1 MKFDKNVLDIDCNEE
16 SNRLAHFIRN
26 CVFEDYK
33 KRGIII
39 GVSGGID
46 SAVTAALA
54 VKAVGKERVQG
65 LMLPEKESNPLSTSY
80 ANLLISNLGIR
91 KEIIDLTSI
100 LESFDVYQKRE
111 LIVKKYFTDFG
122 DNWQFRLVMP
132 QNLLEKDR
140 FNIAYLQVKN
150 PEGYVSAKR
159 LSAEDYLEMVATTD
173 IKQRVRMIMLYYYAE
188 MHNYVVIG
196 TTNKSE
202 LQQGFFVKYGDGGV
216 DIEPITHLYKTQVF
230 QLAKYLEIPEEI
242 INRTPSPD
250 TYSFEVSD
258 KDFYFCLPYDVL
270 DLLLYARE
278 KKIPLHDLQMA
289 LKLDAQQIERAFRD
303 IESKQRVTAHLRQLP
318 KTLGESPPMF
328 MYERGSHEKV

>member
-1 MKFDKNVLDIDCNEE
+1 MKFDKNILDIDCYEE
-16 SNRLAHFIRN
+16 SNRLADFIRN

-65 LMLPEKESNPLSTSY
+65 LLLPEKESNPLSTAY
-80 ANLLISNLGIR
+80 ADLLVSTLEIR

-100 LESFDVYQKRE
+100 LESFDVYRKRE
-111 LIVKKYFTDFG
+111 LIVKKYFPDFN

-132 QNLLEKDR
+132 QDLLEKDR

-150 PEGYVSAKR
+150 PEGYVGAKR
-159 LSAEDYLEMVATTD
+159 LGAQDYLEMVATTD

-188 MHNYVVIG
+188 MYNYVVIG

-202 LQQGFFVKYGDGGV
+202 TQQGFFVKYGDGGV

-230 QLAKYLEIPEEI
+230 LLAKHLGIPEEI

-270 DLLLYARE
+270 DLLLYAKE
-278 KKIPLHDLQMA
+278 NQIPMHEMQIA
-289 LKLDAQQIERAFRD
+289 LNLDVEQIERAFRD
-303 IESKQRVTAHLRQLP
+303 IESKQRATAHLRELP
-318 KTLGESPPMF
+318 KTLGDKPKIF
-328 MYERGSHEKV
+328 NYERGSHEKV